1 MRAFLDMGGYG
12 AYLWPAY
19 GITLAVIVLN
29 IVWARRALGQARE
42 QARRR
47 MQVQGEQR

>member
-19 GITLAVIVLN
+19 AVTCAVIVLN
-29 IVWARRALGQARE
+29 IFWARRALAQAQA

-47 MQVQGEQR
+47 LRAQGEPR

>member
-1 MRAFLDMGGYG
+1 MDMGGYG

-19 GITLAVIVLN
+19 AVTFAVIVLN
-29 IVWARRALGQARE
+29 IFWARRALAQAQA

-47 MQVQGEQR
+47 LRAPGEQR